1 MSIRPIRVELTKFLG
16 QTDPGSRDV
25 EAAYCEWSL
34 PTLSGEGSSVPSAR
48 ATLMQT
54 RAFCVNG
61 PSIWNGLPLELRL
74 LSRRLS
80 DTFCNRLKTVPFDRA
95 ESGAPLS
102 NSGLEEAL

>member
-74 LSRRLS
+74 IHVCRRFC

-95 ESGAPLS
+95 GVGSAS
-102 NSGLEEAL
+102 